1 MAKHKRR
8 EQEPIRNE
16 TNNSNNNTNNSS
28 NNNNNPFGIDPGQL
42 MGLLGGNFDMNS
54 MGNILASMNTNGFN
68 LGSLAPLAKMAGINL
83 GNNFP
88 QGNNINSGM
97 NGNMNNGMNGNM
109 NYNMNN
115 GMNGNSNINT
125 DTPINSSPSEK
136 ANSNNHRKSSSKGSN
151 NKNDRGY
158 DENLDFLIS
167 LKSYVHPD
175 RIKFIDKI
183 IELYNS
189 GIFED
194 I

>member
-1 MAKHKRR
+1 MAKHRR
-8 EQEPIRNE
+8 KEQEPMRNE
-16 TNNSNNNTNNSS
+16 ANNNNNN

-97 NGNMNNGMNGNM
+97 NGNMN
-109 NYNMNN
+109 YNMNN
-115 GMNGNSNINT
+115 GMNGNSNVNT
-125 DTPINSSPSEK
+125 DNPINSSPSEK

-151 NKNDRGY
+151 NKNDKEY